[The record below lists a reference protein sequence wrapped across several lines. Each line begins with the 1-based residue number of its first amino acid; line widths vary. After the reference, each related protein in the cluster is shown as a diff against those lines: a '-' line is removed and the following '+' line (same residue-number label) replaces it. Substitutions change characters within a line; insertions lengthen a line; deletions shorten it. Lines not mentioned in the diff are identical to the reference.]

1 MDPVT
6 NHPPT
11 SSAARTF
18 RAPSRIVRV
27 MPSAP
32 AAPRRV
38 PPAPLGEDERNR
50 ALRVAERLH
59 ADLGRLVGGLPE
71 HARAASGMSRYL
83 GIVRNTCQRV
93 VSALQD
99 LDPTVATLAKLPGVK
114 GLERFVEA
122 ARSRGVPGEDV
133 DLAEVAVRQFDSLI
147 ADLAGSHA
155 KLTARLGAGDPSAP
169 ASRSRAAER
178 ARADLFAA
186 AANVTGRSCDVA
198 ISMYIFRTEH
208 DAVLRALASGLIGAT
223 VLPGGMPVVL
233 SAGDTLRWDEDESR
247 RPRTLGAEQIKG
259 RTSESL
265 LTPFT
270 THPLPTVSGRG
281 EPGSLLQVIDPSTLD
296 GPERF
301 DVVTALQS
309 DNPRIDPETGKPTF
323 DEIWNLVNCPAKHL
337 IFDVYVHRE
346 MDREFRPSIDAQ
358 LWYPNLGSPGGDRWI
373 SRFPDQ
379 PRLELLG
386 PGIERAFTPTY
397 PRSLELAAYF
407 FDRLGLDPVEFV
419 GYRCETSYP
428 IWRAGYCMRFEH
440 LA

>member
-1 MDPVT
+1 M
-6 NHPPT
+6 
-11 SSAARTF
+11 SSGM
-18 RAPSRIVRV
+18 VRV
-27 MPSAP
+27 MPTAP
-32 AAPRRV
+32 ATLRRS
-38 PPAPLGEDERNR
+38 PPAPLADDERNR

-59 ADLGRLVGGLPE
+59 ADLGRVVGGLPE
-71 HARAASGMSRYL
+71 HARTPSGMSRYL

-93 VSALQD
+93 VAALQD
-99 LDPTVATLAKLPGVK
+99 PNPTVATVAKLPGVK
-114 GLERFVEA
+114 GLEQFVEA
-122 ARSRGVPGEDV
+122 ARARGADADAA

-155 KLTARLGAGDPSAP
+155 KLTARLGAADPAAP
-169 ASRSRAAER
+169 ASGSRAAQR
-178 ARADLFAA
+178 ARADLFASA
-186 AANVTGRSCDVA
+186 ADVTGRSCDVA
-198 ISMYIFRTEH
+198 IAMYVFRTEG

-223 VLPGGMPVVL
+223 ILPGGMPVVL

-247 RPRTLGAEQIKG
+247 RPRTLDESQIKG

-265 LTPFT
+265 LAPFT

-301 DVVTALQS
+301 DVVTALRS
-309 DNPRIDPETGKPTF
+309 TNPRLDPETGEPTF
-323 DEIWNLVNCPAKHL
+323 DEVWNLVNCPTKHL
-337 IFDVYVHRE
+337 IFDVYLHQS

-358 LWYPNLGSPGGDRWI
+358 LWYPNLRSPGGDRWI

-386 PGIERAFTPTY
+386 PGIERSFTPAY
-397 PRSLELAAYF
+397 PRSAELASYF
-407 FDRLGLDPVEFV
+407 FERLGWNPGEFV
-419 GYRCETSYP
+419 GYRCETAYP

-440 LA
+440 LV